1 MAKLKPRKLI
11 IMGSPRGAVAT
22 NLTSVPSIKPNA
34 NNLLANLS
42 SPQTEWMSALSPG
55 FKS

>member
-11 IMGSPRGAVAT
+11 IMGSPRGAVAI

-34 NNLLANLS
+34 NNLLVNLS